1 MIVVDKHSC
10 ICWVVCSFYSDD
22 SVYLFVWDDVD
33 GDDEDADDYWCDN
46 ADDDD
51 HLAKSDND
59 TNIDHEF
66 GLQLL
71 WWW

>member
-1 MIVVDKHSC
+1 M
-10 ICWVVCSFYSDD
+10 DD

-59 TNIDHEF
+59 IESYECERDWEYLHR
-66 GLQLL
+66 L
-71 WWW
+71 WWY